1 MEGFDVRTC
10 SGSHVGKCVDVWGK
24 LLFRHAMSVDDGGA
38 RWKWKVEWRY
48 VNESTVNELLT
59 PN

>member
-1 MEGFDVRTC
+1 MLENVSMFGESFCLGT
-10 SGSHVGKCVDVWGK
+10 
-24 LLFRHAMSVDDGGA
+24 HAMSVDDGGA